1 MLESNQGKCV
11 RRMRRKRHVRKGVYG
26 HAQRLRLT
34 VCRSLKN
41 ISAQVIDDDRGVTLC
56 QASSLDKELRGQ
68 IKSGGNK
75 AGAQAVGEAL
85 AKRAVAKGI
94 KSVCFDRNGYK
105 FHGRVKSLADGA
117 REGGLAF

>member
-1 MLESNQGKCV
+1 MSESTQGKCV
-11 RRMRRKRHVRKGVYG
+11 RRMRRKRHVRKGVHG

-41 ISAQVIDDDRGVTLC
+41 ISAQVIDDDRGVTVC
-56 QASSLDKELRGQ
+56 QASSLDKELRGK

-94 KSVCFDRNGYK
+94 TAVCFDRNGYR

-117 REGGLAF
+117 REAGLAF